1 MFSVEPITHSYCVLL
16 LSLPRARGRK
26 IHFCTI
32 TAFFFFYICWEGAYG
47 VLHVVFVL
55 AVLYYFFFHFNVVVY
70 HRLDPLFLCKETKA
84 DKSLSYSILHEEGT
98 IRLPPVCGAI
108 FFFFLS

>member
-1 MFSVEPITHSYCVLL
+1 M
-16 LSLPRARGRK
+16 
-26 IHFCTI
+26 
-32 TAFFFFYICWEGAYG
+32 AFFMLCLFLLFCII
-47 VLHVVFVL
+47 
-55 AVLYYFFFHFNVVVY
+55 FFFHFNVVVY